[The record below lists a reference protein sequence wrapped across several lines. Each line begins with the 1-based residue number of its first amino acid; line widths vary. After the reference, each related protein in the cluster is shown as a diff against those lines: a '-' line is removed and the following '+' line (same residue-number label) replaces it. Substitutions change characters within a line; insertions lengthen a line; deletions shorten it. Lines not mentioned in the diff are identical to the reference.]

1 MAYINAIS
9 TANPR
14 FKYTQT
20 DLGRHI
26 YEKHPEIDPKKID
39 LIYSKTS
46 IKTRYSVLPDF
57 GVDHGEAIL
66 FRGNN
71 NPNIEER
78 LLIFKKEASD
88 LGKSACE
95 QVIPVD
101 RSTLTHLITVTCTGM
116 SAPGLDFQLIKSL
129 GLSTHIQRFSVNFM
143 GCFAA
148 FHAIKLANI
157 ICAAS
162 ENAKVLVVC
171 VELCTLHLHEGNDL
185 DSVVAN
191 AIFADGAA
199 ACVVSNTTTGLNL
212 ESFFQDIVPNSSNEM
227 AWDVTSSNFLMKLS
241 SYVPEL
247 ISGHIEE
254 FCKKISHLHVHHHA
268 VHPGGRK
275 ILECYQKSMAL
286 DKKHLNH
293 SYEVLENHGNMS
305 SPTILYVLKRFL
317 DSDQH
322 GRIFASGFG
331 PGLTMEG
338 MVLFKAK
345 KV

>member
-1 MAYINAIS
+1 MAYINTIS
-9 TANPR
+9 TANPH
-14 FKYTQT
+14 FKYSQT
-20 DLGRHI
+20 ELGRHI
-26 YEKHPEIDPKKID
+26 YDKHPQIDPKKID

-57 GVDHGEAIL
+57 GQDSSKTVL
-66 FRGNN
+66 FKRNN
-71 NPNIEER
+71 NPNIEDR
-78 LLIFKKEASD
+78 LQVFKKEAVD
-88 LGKSACE
+88 LGKAACDKVLDE
-95 QVIPVD
+95 D
-101 RSTLTHLITVTCTGM
+101 RSTITHLIAVTCTGM
-116 SAPGLDFQLIKSL
+116 SAPGLDFELIKAL
-129 GLSTHIQRFSVNFM
+129 GLNTNIQRFSINFM

-148 FHAIKLANI
+148 FHALKLADI
-157 ICAAS
+157 ICASS
-162 ENAKVLVVC
+162 EKAKVLVVC

-199 ACVVSNTTTGLNL
+199 ACIVSNLDDGLNL
-212 ESFFQDIVPNSSNEM
+212 ESFFQDIVPNSSHEM
-227 AWDVTSSNFLMKLS
+227 AWDITSSNFLMKLS

-254 FCKKISHLHVHHHA
+254 FCKKIAQLHIHHHA

-275 ILECYQKSMAL
+275 ILESYQKSMAL
-286 DKKHLNH
+286 DKKQLDF

-305 SPTILYVLKRFL
+305 SPTILFVLKRFM
-317 DSDQH
+317 DSDHH